1 MKSASSCL
9 TSVIL
14 ILAALIMIRF
24 GLPSLW
30 RVLVGL
36 FAGAFYLGAFVI
48 IILMA
53 LLGFLT
59 YRNLQKNRKQEIS
72 HQFAPAS
79 ETLALYRS
87 VVERLQNDMLLNQV
101 SAEEFLQS
109 EILMGESLNTLQEE
123 LRRLRD
129 FASSASVKSVERQ
142 IQEYGRQIRE
152 TDDGSIKQ
160 LIGENLKLMEEK
172 RERLVTAT
180 QQIKEKEALVDW
192 IHNRLLI
199 VDEDLRFRRT
209 VRQLF
214 PPDLYERFGI
224 PSPGSDRASLPP
236 LGEKSS
242 VDRTE

>member
-1 MKSASSCL
+1 MKSGSSCL

-24 GLPSLW
+24 GLPSVW

-36 FAGAFYLGAFVI
+36 FAGAFYLGAFLS
-48 IILMA
+48 IL
-53 LLGFLT
+53 LIVLFGFLI
-59 YRNLQKNRKQEIS
+59 YRNLQKNKAQERS
-72 HQFAPAS
+72 QQFAPGS

-87 VVERLQNDMLLNQV
+87 VVERLQKDMILNQV
-101 SAEEFLQS
+101 TAEEFLQS
-109 EILMGESLNTLQEE
+109 EILMGETLSSLQQELSRFKE
-123 LRRLRD
+123 

-152 TDDGSIKQ
+152 TDDSSVKQ

-172 RERLVTAT
+172 KERLITAT

-199 VDEDLRFRRT
+199 VDEDLRFGRT

-214 PPDLYERFGI
+214 PPELYERFGI
-224 PSPGSDRASLPP
+224 ASPESERASLPP
-236 LGEKSS
+236 FGEKSS
-242 VDRTE
+242 IDRTE